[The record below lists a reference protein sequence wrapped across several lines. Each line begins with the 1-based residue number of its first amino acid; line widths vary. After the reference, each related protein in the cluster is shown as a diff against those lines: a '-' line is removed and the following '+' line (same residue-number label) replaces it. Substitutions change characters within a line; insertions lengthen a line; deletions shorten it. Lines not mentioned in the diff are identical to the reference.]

1 MAKEDNNVV
10 EISLEKLEVNKGQL
24 EGLPENPRE
33 MTEREFKLLK
43 ANIRKYPKLLNKRG
57 LLVYP
62 LENGNYIIIGGN
74 MRYEA
79 LKELKYKSAPCQ
91 IIEKETDIETL
102 KAYTLIENKHYGKWD
117 WDAIANQWE
126 ELQLEEIGIDLP
138 IFEGGE
144 VFKPNE
150 CEKEPSLPSGDKN
163 NAEKITFVLTI
174 EQANFIKEQLK
185 IAQYEESDT
194 FGNTNENGNAIYSI
208 VKQWAEVKET

>member
-1 MAKEDNNVV
+1 MVKEDNSVV

-43 ANIRKYPKLLNKRG
+43 ANIKKYPKLLNKRG

-62 LENGNYIIIGGN
+62 LESGNYIIIGGN

-91 IIEKETDIETL
+91 IIEKDTDIETL
-102 KAYTLIENKHYGKWD
+102 KAYTLIENKHYGRWD

-138 IFEGGE
+138 IFDSGEETNDDEG
-144 VFKPNE
+144 
-150 CEKEPSLPSGDKN
+150 KEDLSSHSEDKN
-163 NAEKITFVLTI
+163 NVERMVFVLTN
-174 EQANFIKEQLK
+174 EQASFIKEQLN

-208 VKQWAEVKET
+208 VKQWADVNK